1 GGAMMLKARKG
12 FTLIE
17 LLIVVVIIGVLAA
30 IAIPKFSKSRER
42 AYFSA
47 MRSDLRNLATAEEI
61 YYSAN
66 SQYTNTLSNMA
77 DFTLSKDVS
86 ISVGDPSSIGYY
98 ANATHN
104 LAASGKGCSIFYG
117 TASGQPSWLT
127 TPGVVACTGE

>member
-1 GGAMMLKARKG
+1 MMLKARKG

-61 YYSAN
+61 YYAAN
-66 SQYTNTLSNMA
+66 STYTQELSA
-77 DFTLSKDVS
+77 LSDFTLSKDVS
-86 ISVGDPSSIGYY
+86 ISVGDATSVGYG
-98 ANATHN
+98 ATATHN
-104 LAASGKGCSIFYG
+104 LAGSGKECAIYYG
-117 TASGQPSWLT
+117 TSSSKAAYLSA
-127 TPGVVACTGE
+127 PGVVACTGE

>member
-1 GGAMMLKARKG
+1 MMLKARKG

-66 SQYTNTLSNMA
+66 STYTGTLADMA
-77 DFTLSKDVS
+77 DFSLSKDVTIGVS
-86 ISVGDPSSIGYY
+86 EPTSVGYS
-98 ANATHN
+98 AKATHN
-104 LAASGKGCSIFYG
+104 LAGSGKECSIWYG
-117 TASGQPSWLT
+117 TVGTVPAYLSGK
-127 TPGVVACTGE
+127 PGVVGCTGE